1 MLVVRDRHRI
11 WIKDTEAIEINRLR
25 RDIIDLIEKT
35 VDQYDLLLAALQR
48 QRAGDAV
55 EASINPQHMPRAS
68 NDADALHG
76 DATLPIG

>member
-35 VDQYDLLLAALQR
+35 VDQYDLLLVALQR
-48 QRAGDAV
+48 QRAGEAV
-55 EASINPQHMPRAS
+55 EASQSKSRTAS
-68 NDADALHG
+68 D
-76 DATLPIG
+76 